1 MQTYEEI
8 LAEMLAKVPDD
19 LDKREGSLIYTAL
32 APTAA
37 MIAEQQFYDDQVI
50 DATMPDTAVGA
61 YQTLLYSDFGVD
73 REQAAAAQRRGIF
86 VPDEAVIGSR
96 FGAGGVAYTVVS
108 KLTDASGGYL
118 LQCEQAGEVGNR
130 YFGAVLPLDNLN
142 PNLESAQLGEILVSG
157 EDEEDDETYRQRFY
171 AEMRSQAFGGN
182 VAQYQAQIKAIPGV
196 GDVEVFPTPGNE
208 GGCVACVI
216 VDPYNKPASATLVAA
231 VQELI
236 DPPPQGKGYGLAPVD
251 HMVTISTPASLSI
264 AVAATVTVDS
274 GYDLSSLQ
282 AGIQE
287 AVAAYLD
294 TLGMRGDTVRCAHV
308 ETAIL
313 SVDGIIDVTSV
324 TLNGAD
330 SNVTLTKTFDAYQL
344 PVLGDVTLQEGS

>member
-1 MQTYEEI
+1 M
-8 LAEMLAKVPDD
+8 
-19 LDKREGSLIYTAL
+19 
-32 APTAA
+32 
-37 MIAEQQFYDDQVI
+37 
-50 DATMPDTAVGA
+50 
-61 YQTLLYSDFGVD
+61 
-73 REQAAAAQRRGIF
+73 
-86 VPDEAVIGSR
+86 
-96 FGAGGVAYTVVS
+96 
-108 KLTDASGGYL
+108 
-118 LQCEQAGEVGNR
+118 
-130 YFGAVLPLDNLN
+130 
-142 PNLESAQLGEILVSG
+142 
-157 EDEEDDETYRQRFY
+157 
-171 AEMRSQAFGGN
+171 
-182 VAQYQAQIKAIPGV
+182 AQYQAQIKAIPGV

-208 GGCVACVI
+208 GGRVACVI

-251 HMVTISTPASLSI
+251 HMVTISTPASLPI